1 MYTTVTSSPR
11 QEKLFIWP
19 PFFVAITN
27 KQYDK
32 RLLRQ
37 KTGGACL
44 YLPKDGHWLASFE
57 LITPLPKRVSFS
69 AAKKMKIL
77 HYVKT
82 LLFLIQIFGVFCFFG
97 ENFVCCDKLSP
108 TYLLTKSQF
117 THWL

>member
-1 MYTTVTSSPR
+1 
-11 QEKLFIWP
+11 LAF
-19 PFFVAITN
+19 
-27 KQYDK
+27 QYNK

-97 ENFVCCDKLSP
+97 ENFVTPFVSTLGSRVSREHQGLPPD
-108 TYLLTKSQF
+108 
-117 THWL
+117 